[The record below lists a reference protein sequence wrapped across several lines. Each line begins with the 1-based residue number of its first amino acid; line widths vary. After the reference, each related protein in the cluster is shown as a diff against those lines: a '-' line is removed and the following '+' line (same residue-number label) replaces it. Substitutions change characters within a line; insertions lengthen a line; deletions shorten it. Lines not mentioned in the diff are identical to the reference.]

1 MGTIRMRT
9 KGSWNRRLKA
19 HNELNPD
26 KVMEILNSYG
36 EKGVSRLAEA
46 TPKDTGKTA
55 RSWYYKVRKNKKENK
70 WTLMF
75 CNRNLHHG
83 ECVAMIIQYG
93 HALPNGFYV
102 AGIDYINPVVKPL
115 FDSATKD
122 LFK

>member
-1 MGTIRMRT
+1 MRT

-46 TPKDTGKTA
+46 TPKDTGKTS
-55 RSWYYKVRKNKKENK
+55 RSWYYKVRQNKKENK